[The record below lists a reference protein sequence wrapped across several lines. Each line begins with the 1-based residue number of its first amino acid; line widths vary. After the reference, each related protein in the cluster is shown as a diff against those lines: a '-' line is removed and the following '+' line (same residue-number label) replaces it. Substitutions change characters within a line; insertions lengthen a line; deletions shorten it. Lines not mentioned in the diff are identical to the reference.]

1 MISINPFDR
10 REKFFVL
17 LIAPERISAI
27 LFAVTRDRSISC
39 EKFWPE
45 FTIQQSHRWWPKTFP
60 YWNVI
65 VAVSPHL
72 AYTADIPLHLQ
83 REGSSHGPLSFSQ
96 LDNLLGRAMNQE
108 FMAYRKVAG
117 KALQVS
123 DLDIVL
129 ADSRIAD
136 FRMDGHKVH
145 SPMGSRAKT
154 IEALIS
160 MTFVRRDVY
169 ESLRALSR
177 RSRFFFTSLDRA
189 QLIALGKVYEPP
201 FSLALLESPRSSI
214 FRMSGT
220 ATGNQ
225 IDRHE
230 IAWSAKEFLQVFM
243 DTWGVNEEIA
253 RDLYHL
259 YQKKELP
266 EVIQQSITKEFTRI
280 TDRLE
285 KLLGAHSHKS
295 KILMTSQEEVL
306 PTSSHLALERVSLAS
321 ILEKMGFT
329 TEEMIWPVK
338 EYEQFSY
345 CAPLLEFFS
354 DQGSQ
359 EVNRWLR
366 RRLHWLGSMNYT

>member
-17 LIAPERISAI
+17 LIAPEKISAI
-27 LFAVTRDRSISC
+27 LFAVTRDRSLSC

-45 FTIQQSHRWWPKTFP
+45 FRVTQTHRWWPKTLP
-60 YWNVI
+60 HWNVI

-83 REGSSHGPLSFSQ
+83 REGSSPGPLSFSQ

-145 SPMGSRAKT
+145 NPMGSKAKT

-160 MTFVRRDVY
+160 MTFVRRNVY
-169 ESLRALSR
+169 ESLRVLSR

-189 QLIALGKVYEPP
+189 QLIALKKVYEPP

-214 FRMSGT
+214 FRMSGV

-243 DTWGVNEEIA
+243 DSWGVSEEVA
-253 RDLYHL
+253 RDLYL
-259 YQKKELP
+259 SYRKNELP
-266 EVIQQSITKEFTRI
+266 DVVQHSTAKEFARI
-280 TDRLE
+280 TERLE
-285 KLLGAHSHKS
+285 KFLGAHAHKS
-295 KILMTSQEEVL
+295 KILMTSQEEVM
-306 PTSSHLALERVSLAS
+306 PISSHLPLERVSLS
-321 ILEKMGFT
+321 LILEKMGFT
-329 TEEMIWPVK
+329 TGEMVWPMR

-354 DQGSQ
+354 DQGNQ